1 VLTVQSA
8 MPIEKNFKQTLCAD
22 IDGLSPH
29 AAVRCDADDLQALEQ
44 VCRYITRPALAVMPR
59 DIV

>member
-1 VLTVQSA
+1 